1 MVRRSQKDVL
11 ESRVE
16 SHLRKKAESM
26 GGMCVKFIPDFA
38 RGFPDR
44 ILLLPGGV
52 IVWVE
57 TKRPVGGRLDGAQ
70 NVAHVL
76 LRRLGQRVDVVWS
89 REDADQ
95 LLKSLSGGVGAQG
108 GARMREDAGTPPHK

>member
-70 NVAHVL
+70 NVAHAL
-76 LRRLGQRVDVVWS
+76 LRRLGQRVEVVWS
-89 REDADQ
+89 EGEADA
-95 LLKSLSGGVGAQG
+95 LLAELTTDG
-108 GARMREDAGTPPHK
+108 M